1 MLDAF
6 RSGKTKHSHD
16 PWGQL
21 DQRIVA
27 CDRCPRLRDYCQ
39 RVAQEKRRAYIE
51 QEYWGRPVP
60 NFVGSPPET
69 VDAPAQRESA
79 RRESARRDSAR
90 RDSARR
96 DSARRDL
103 VIVGLAPGAH
113 GANRTGRLFTG
124 DRSGEWLYR
133 ALHHVGIANQPLAI
147 DRHDGTQLHNAI
159 ITNVCHCA
167 PPDNKPTPDE
177 IQNCQPFLQETL
189 GLARPI
195 VVLALGKIA
204 WDATLKLQRQQPE
217 LFLSVN
223 TLENSRDKPADQAPN
238 GPQSGSLRNPPQ
250 PPAKADGDAA
260 TTEPRRTA
268 QPKFGHGHEMP
279 LGDVTLL
286 GCYHPSQQN
295 TFTGRLTAAML
306 DAVMSR
312 AVELIAARRPAA
324 FP

>member
-1 MLDAF
+1 MPDAF
-6 RSGKTKHSHD
+6 RCGKIKQSHD

-27 CDRCPRLRDYCQ
+27 CDRCQRLRDYCQ
-39 RVAQEKRRAYIE
+39 RVAQDKRRAYSE
-51 QEYWGRPVP
+51 QDYWGRPVP
-60 NFVGSPPET
+60 NFVGS
-69 VDAPAQRESA
+69 APTTADTRNQSPSARSKSARGESA
-79 RRESARRDSAR
+79 RRESARRE
-90 RDSARR
+90 
-96 DSARRDL
+96 SARRDL

-113 GANRTGRLFTG
+113 GANRTGRMFTG

-133 ALHHVGIANQPLAI
+133 ALHSAGLANQPLAI
-147 DRHDGTQLHNAI
+147 DRHDGTQLHNAV

-167 PPDNKPTPDE
+167 PPDNKPTPSE
-177 IQNCQPFLQETL
+177 IQNCQPFLQDTL
-189 GLARPI
+189 QLARPT
-195 VVLALGKIA
+195 VVLAFGKIA
-204 WDATLKLQRQQPE
+204 WDATVKLQRQEPE

-223 TLENSRDKPADQAPN
+223 TSENSREKTADHAPS
-238 GPQSGSLRNPPQ
+238 GPRSATLRNPPRQ
-250 PPAKADGDAA
+250 PPKIDGNPA
-260 TTEPRRTA
+260 TPEPRRTA
-268 QPKFGHGHEMP
+268 QPKFGHGQEVS

-312 AVELIAARRPAA
+312 AVELMAARRPAA

>member
-6 RSGKTKHSHD
+6 RSQRLKHVHD
-16 PWGQL
+16 PWEQL

-39 RVAQEKRRAYIE
+39 RVAQDKRRAYLE
-51 QEYWGRPVP
+51 QDYWGRPVP
-60 NFVGSPPET
+60 NFVGTSAESRA
-69 VDAPAQRESA
+69 APTRRESAQRESA
-79 RRESARRDSAR
+79 Q
-90 RDSARR
+90 
-96 DSARRDL
+96 RDL

-113 GANRTGRLFTG
+113 GANRTGRMFTG

-133 ALHHVGIANQPLAI
+133 ALHHAGLANQPLAI
-147 DRHDGTQLHNAI
+147 DRHDGTQLHKAV

-167 PPDNKPTPDE
+167 PPDNKPTLSE

-189 GLARPI
+189 QLARPT

-204 WDATLKLQRQQPE
+204 WDATLKLQRQHPE
-217 LFLSVN
+217 LFLTVN
-223 TLENSRDKPADQAPN
+223 TSENSRDKPANQACN
-238 GPQSGSLRNPPQ
+238 GPQAATLLIPPQ
-250 PPAKADGDAA
+250 PPAKNEGDKS
-260 TTEPRRTA
+260 TGQSRRIA
-268 QPKFGHGHEMP
+268 QPKFGHGHEVP
-279 LGDVTLL
+279 LGAVTLL

-306 DAVMSR
+306 DAVMNR

-324 FP
+324 FS

>member
-1 MLDAF
+1 MPDAV
-6 RSGKTKHSHD
+6 RSGKIKHSHD
-16 PWGQL
+16 PWEQL

-27 CDRCPRLRDYCQ
+27 CDHCTRLRDYCR
-39 RVAQEKRRAYIE
+39 RVAQDKRRAYSE
-51 QEYWGRPVP
+51 QDYWGRPVP
-60 NFVGSPPET
+60 NFVGS
-69 VDAPAQRESA
+69 APTTADTRNQSPSARSKSARGESAQRESA
-79 RRESARRDSAR
+79 QRE
-90 RDSARR
+90 
-96 DSARRDL
+96 SARRDL

-113 GANRTGRLFTG
+113 GANRTGRMFTG

-133 ALHHVGIANQPLAI
+133 ALHSAGLANQPLAI
-147 DRHDGTQLHNAI
+147 DRHDGTQLHNAV

-167 PPDNKPTPDE
+167 PPDNKPTPSE
-177 IQNCQPFLQETL
+177 IQNCQPFLQYTL
-189 GLARPI
+189 QLARPT

-217 LFLSVN
+217 LFLTVN
-223 TLENSRDKPADQAPN
+223 TSKNSRDKRADHAPS
-238 GPQSGSLRNPPQ
+238 GPRSAALRNPPRQ
-250 PPAKADGDAA
+250 LPKIDGNPV
-260 TTEPRRTA
+260 TPEPRRTA
-268 QPKFGHGHEMP
+268 QPKFGHGHEVS

-295 TFTGRLTAAML
+295 TFTGRLTVAML